1 MFRKILSWFR
11 PAAKPLPKA
20 TFYVSTRRDAGFKEV
35 QKVSEVGE
43 GRIPGTIVIKCVPHE
58 KCRGQKDLIDAA
70 EHKERVIFRAD
81 FPGEPA
87 FDYVL
92 KMQGFKLREYN
103 ESLPELRFVARVD
116 GND

>member
-11 PAAKPLPKA
+11 PQPKPPPRA

-43 GRIPGTIVIKCVPHE
+43 HNLIGWIIKCLRHE
-58 KCRGQKDLIDAA
+58 GCRGQKDLIDAA

-103 ESLPELRFVARVD
+103 ESLPELRFVASIEK
-116 GND
+116 